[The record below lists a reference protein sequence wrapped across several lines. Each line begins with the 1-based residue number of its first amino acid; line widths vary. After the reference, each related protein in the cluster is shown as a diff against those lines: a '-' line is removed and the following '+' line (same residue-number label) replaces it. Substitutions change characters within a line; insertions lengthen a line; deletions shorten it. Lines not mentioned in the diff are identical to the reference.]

1 MLSEMIDPQKIVCII
16 DDDADMRKAIERI
29 LSLNGYLSRSF
40 ASVSEFHTLAKP
52 KEAVCLILD
61 IHLKDESGIDLKRQL
76 SKTAPA
82 LPVIFITGRDND
94 TNRLAVQQV
103 GCAAY
108 LAKPFESK
116 ALLQALETATRT
128 KS

>member
-1 MLSEMIDPQKIVCII
+1 MTDQQKIVCIV
-16 DDDADMRKAIERI
+16 DDDADVRKAIERI
-29 LSLNGYLSRSF
+29 LNIHGYSSRSF
-40 ASVSEFHTLAKP
+40 ASVSEFQALAKP

-61 IHLKDESGIDLKRQL
+61 IHIKEESGIDLKRQL
-76 SKTAPA
+76 SHTFPA

-94 TNRLAVQQV
+94 ANRDAVQQV

-108 LAKPFESK
+108 LPKPFESK

-128 KS
+128 RS

>member
-1 MLSEMIDPQKIVCII
+1 MTDQQKTVCIV

-29 LSLNGYLSRSF
+29 LSLHGYSSRSF
-40 ASVSEFHTLAKP
+40 ASVSEFHALAKP
-52 KEAVCLILD
+52 KEAVCLIVD

-76 SKTAPA
+76 SETAPA

-94 TNRLAVQQV
+94 ANRLAVQQV

-116 ALLQALETATRT
+116 ALLQALETATRRR
-128 KS
+128 S